1 LIRKQ
6 CPSRRVLSSHL
17 DMSPCLETQEKHRT
31 FDFKGLNKET
41 RLVTPAQYEHGVTV
55 EDHML
60 RGRTLATS
68 PDQAHF

>member
-1 LIRKQ
+1 
-6 CPSRRVLSSHL
+6 
-17 DMSPCLETQEKHRT
+17 MSPCLETQEKHRT